1 MEDNFNKELN
11 EQIEK
16 LNVGSDTPMQN
27 FSTPTQPQ
35 NTNLNITGETN
46 YIQPTP
52 VITQPNKK
60 KLPVWAIITLCLV
73 AGMFLPTI
81 IYFIIFLAPI
91 NKNKD
96 GSPQSTLGA
105 LQSSQKATQMKQD
118 VFKVQDTI
126 HNYKLENQGKSPT
139 VEQLNAGELGRF
151 ESVDGD
157 NYIFVEGK
165 ISQEISEKKDGKQI
179 IYIYKGAECTT
190 NNDVIPSSKLNLAIN
205 KKLNTGENYCL
216 SL

>member
-35 NTNLNITGETN
+35 NANPSVTGET
-46 YIQPTP
+46 
-52 VITQPNKK
+52 
-60 KLPVWAIITLCLV
+60 
-73 AGMFLPTI
+73 
-81 IYFIIFLAPI
+81 
-91 NKNKD
+91 
-96 GSPQSTLGA
+96 
-105 LQSSQKATQMKQD
+105 
-118 VFKVQDTI
+118 
-126 HNYKLENQGKSPT
+126 
-139 VEQLNAGELGRF
+139 
-151 ESVDGD
+151 
-157 NYIFVEGK
+157 
-165 ISQEISEKKDGKQI
+165 SEKKDGKQI

-190 NNDVIPSSKLNLAIN
+190 NHDVIPSFKLNLAIN